1 MQRFRNHDDAAAA
14 LADRLL
20 AEREIDGR
28 LVVLALSSPGAPIA
42 ARIARD
48 LGAALD
54 AMAVVR
60 LHVPGRP
67 EVALGVLATGGV
79 RVLRRSVLETYA
91 LEDEHIEA
99 EVARA
104 RKELQARE
112 RAWRGDRPPR
122 RLLGRD
128 VLLVDDAIVTGAT
141 MDATAL
147 AARAEGA
154 RRVVAAVPIGS
165 AEGIALVRLDVDALV
180 VVREVESLASAADAY
195 QVREVYGDV
204 DVHRAL
210 ADNEVWA
217 GV

>member
-1 MQRFRNHDDAAAA
+1 MLRFRNHDDAAAA

-28 LVVLALSSPGAPIA
+28 AVVLALSSAGAPIA

-54 AMAVVR
+54 AVAVVR
-60 LHVPGRP
+60 LRVPGRP
-67 EVALGVLATGGV
+67 EVGMGVLTTGGV
-79 RVLRRSVLETYA
+79 RVLRKSVLEAYA
-91 LEDEHIEA
+91 VEEEQVEA

-104 RKELQARE
+104 RKDLQARE
-112 RAWRGDRPPR
+112 RAWRGDRPPL

-141 MDATAL
+141 MDAAAL

-154 RRVVAAVPIGS
+154 RRIVGAAPIGS
-165 AEGIALVRLDVDALV
+165 AEGIALVRPDVASLV
-180 VVREVESLASAADAY
+180 VVREVEALASAADAY
-195 QVREVYGDV
+195 QVREVFGDV

-210 ADNEVWA
+210 AANEVFA